1 MPQQQWRVLCSCRH
15 ELNISL
21 SLRCGQAFGWR
32 PTNKDATAF
41 VGTVSVLV
49 FVCVCVCVC
58 VFTGTLAPP
67 GFEKGNQVG
76 SSVVHECV
84 YDCA

>member
-49 FVCVCVCVC
+49 FVCVCV
-58 VFTGTLAPP
+58 FTGTLAPP